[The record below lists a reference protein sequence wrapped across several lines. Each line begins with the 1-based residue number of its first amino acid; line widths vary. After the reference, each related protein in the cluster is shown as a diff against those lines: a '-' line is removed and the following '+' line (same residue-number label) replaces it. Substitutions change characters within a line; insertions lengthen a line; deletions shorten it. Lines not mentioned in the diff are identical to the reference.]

1 MILEYAKEENVKELV
16 RMSKE
21 AFDSDVAVGAEE
33 AGGPPEYDSL
43 SWHQQMMHGGH
54 LFQAIED
61 GKLIGGALLFR
72 DDRNTGIINI
82 GRIFVDPVQFQKG
95 YGVKIMQEIEKLDPR
110 ITMLILDTPIWN
122 RRTNQ
127 FYQKLG
133 YREKRRDKELVYYEK
148 EV

>member
-21 AFDSDVAVGAEE
+21 AFDSDVAVGAGK

-43 SWHQQMMHGGH
+43 SWHQQMMYGGH

-61 GKLIGGALLFR
+61 GKLIGEALLFC
-72 DDRNTGIINI
+72 DDRNKGIINI

-95 YGVKIMQEIEKLDPR
+95 YGVKIMQEIEKLDPQ

-133 YREKRRDKELVYYEK
+133 YREKRRDKEFVYYEK